1 MIFSLDGAI
10 VVPNVATIPLPGE
23 TLGNS
28 GRLVS
33 GPSPRI
39 ALRSFFAGP
48 ENALVDV
55 VVRSVLD
62 SGVRK
67 YSPLVLTGPS
77 GVGKSHLAR
86 GMARSWSNSARRGNV
101 VCTTAAEFAQ
111 DLGRDL
117 ASHCLPKF
125 HARYRTAA
133 LLIVE
138 DIGSLVGKNTAS
150 IEFIATLEAIE
161 QAGGTVVITSQELP
175 HSVAG
180 LLPSLA
186 SRLSAGLVVPLSLP
200 DAAAR
205 CVILQEMATGRGIA
219 LAAPAAKKLADAL
232 ALNVPELFDAL
243 LEISKAEAVIDT
255 EIAEQYLSARTERNR
270 PSIALIAA
278 VVAKQSA
285 LTIKQLKS
293 QSRNRSL
300 VTARHLAIYLCR
312 ELTEN
317 SLDAIGHYFGKRDH
331 TTVLH
336 SYRRV
341 SKLLQTDPVTT
352 ETVTA
357 LRIQIERT

>member
-1 MIFSLDGAI
+1 MVSHI
-10 VVPNVATIPLPGE
+10 ATIPLPGE

-28 GRLVS
+28 GRLAS

-62 SGVRK
+62 TGVRK

-86 GMARSWSNSARRGNV
+86 GLARSWTKSGKRGNV

-111 DLGRDL
+111 DLGREL
-117 ASHCLPKF
+117 ASNCLPKF
-125 HARYRTAA
+125 HARYRTAM

-138 DIGSLVGKNTAS
+138 DIGTLAGKNTAT
-150 IEFIATLEAIE
+150 IEFIATLDAIE
-161 QAGGTVVITSQELP
+161 QAGGTVVITSRELP
-175 HSVAG
+175 NAITG
-180 LLPSLA
+180 LAPQLA

-205 CVILQEMATGRGIA
+205 CVILQELATARGIA
-219 LAAPAAKKLADAL
+219 LSVSAAKKLADAL
-232 ALNVPELFDAL
+232 SLNVPELFDAL
-243 LEISKAEAVIDT
+243 LEISEAEPVID
-255 EIAEQYLSARTERNR
+255 AEVADQYLAARANRNR
-270 PSIALIAA
+270 PSMALIAA
-278 VVAKQSA
+278 IVAKQGGV
-285 LTIKQLKS
+285 TVKQLKS
-293 QSRNRSL
+293 ESRNRSL

-312 ELTEN
+312 ELTES

-336 SYRRV
+336 SYRKV
-341 SKLLQTDPVTT
+341 SGLLKTDPLTK
-352 ETVTA
+352 ETVTV
-357 LRIQIERT
+357 LRNQLERT